1 MDDCCR
7 YMHLRHQQQQ
17 LSLTGGH
24 ARRLTLHKMATHNNS
39 QHGHLEPHIFHHT
52 TRGSIAGVLVS
63 LASLKHAR
71 SVSAILIY
79 CLLMLSMCI
88 LCTSLYFCYYF
99 VACVC
104 VASASILRWL
114 LFNTFSTCLRFQS
127 LAQPCW
133 LIYVYPPPSTQ
144 THSDFFF
151 QPSSIYSPLPIGYKI
166 ESI

>member
-99 VACVC
+99 VACVHVLHPLLYC
-104 VASASILRWL
+104 AGCCLILLALACAFNRL
-114 LFNTFSTCLRFQS
+114 LN
-127 LAQPCW
+127 LAGLSMCIPHPQRKRT
-133 LIYVYPPPSTQ
+133 LI
-144 THSDFFF
+144 FFF
-151 QPSSIYSPLPIGYKI
+151 NRPQYIHHCL
-166 ESI
+166 